1 MKFFRNLLNFLFFV
15 SGQSGFYFGQPENR
29 FVPAFQNTPQN
40 AGPFFDQNGFNTQY
54 RSTGPEFA
62 RQQIYNNQN
71 DQSYSDARFGR
82 QQASPFRTQTVR
94 NQDSNQYY
102 LNQAD
107 FVPNADS
114 LQRPDPYGNR
124 PTSFQFN
131 NHPASTTRP
140 EYSHFV
146 QSSHNHD
153 PSKQETFLGQI
164 TINNPFPDNP
174 RDLQNFA
181 NTKIRQ
187 PNHSGFYKS
196 SSLDNSDL
204 QPGFPNAPEP
214 VSQDIYDYTEK
225 TKPTTYNPIKSDYAS
240 KVKQTRAQLNSRP
253 SFYSAQK
260 QEEPEVQKKPVT
272 NDNYFNSNENNF
284 SNSRS
289 RFKPKPISTT
299 TPHPQTERRNRFSP
313 STKAPLKVQAF
324 NLRSNKVGFSPNKPH
339 YTPTTEY
346 KPLFDLEPLLEDEI
360 PDTKLYGDTLRSHSN
375 GSEDVQVIKSVEVSS
390 EPPPTTEYDEDIEST
405 IQPVEEEAT
414 TIVVNKLSTVRSNEN
429 KTREN
434 EIKHT
439 TETNTEPDET
449 LHDPDVNEK
458 KPLETTE
465 YYDEE
470 VEYVDENE
478 PEHNKEAAHSHHE
491 DSTFHNG
498 EEIEYEEVPDNDEI
512 STPVSEIFD
521 VLTMK
526 PKPTMVKDDNFK
538 EFVDSALIDNTE
550 PPTFVTEQFVE
561 PNEKRTTI
569 GASENL
575 TDPPPILLGEEVV
588 SVVTTKSVVNGTYK
602 VPEITSRP
610 QSTIQMD
617 SDVSEI
623 TTEEALSDTKD
634 SKPNQPPNATESWV
648 VVASVQTSRSVSG
661 ARFLPFPAVAQE
673 EKKQTL
679 AEMDEKEEATLV
691 KNKFD
696 TSTTTE
702 EYTETATTK
711 PSLSTE
717 SIIDKLDDIQS
728 RLSSGF
734 LSGGFKAENQDFAV
748 LTEMPHENVTKEE
761 PTTPTTPIQIFT
773 VKSTTS
779 TSTTER
785 TAPEPLP
792 VTIKKFSPYS
802 RPSPTTPKPKPK
814 ISSFDSIKKD
824 DLTGLLPPGFKARPS
839 FKDRKITT
847 TTEKQETV
855 TENKTAFTSAILKS
869 KINIP
874 GDISAFLPKG
884 YKPPKDEKPFSID
897 DLLKNTKN
905 DDISH
910 FLPPGYKKSENTD
923 ITTTT
928 TEKAAKNKQGLLANA
943 EKLDISAFSPKG
955 YKLLTT
961 TTEKPSS
968 KSDILAQ
975 AKPLDIS
982 AFLPPGFKL
991 NETTTDKT
999 KPILNNVKF
1008 ADVSSLLPPGF
1019 KLDQK
1024 NKTEEKSNQ
1033 TVETTT
1039 KAAANNFKIVFPSRP
1054 GAGKPGKRLTT
1065 PKPSNEGGSGGA
1077 GVSLPSIHKGWPSR
1091 FFFFLST
1098 LYLSFPR

>member
-1 MKFFRNLLNFLFFV
+1 MKFFELFFFV
-15 SGQSGFYFGQPENR
+15 SGQNGFYFGQPENR

-40 AGPFFDQNGFNTQY
+40 TGPFFDQNGFNTQY
-54 RSTGPEFA
+54 RSTGPEFS
-62 RQQIYNNQN
+62 RQQVYNNQN
-71 DQSYSDARFGR
+71 DQSYSDGRFGR

-181 NTKIRQ
+181 NTRIRQ

-225 TKPTTYNPIKSDYAS
+225 TKPTTYNPTKSDYAS
-240 KVKQTRAQLNSRP
+240 KIKQNRAQLNSRP

-260 QEEPEVQKKPVT
+260 QEEPEIQKKPFT
-272 NDNYFNSNENNF
+272 SDNYFSSNENNF

-289 RFKPKPISTT
+289 RFKPKPLSTT

-313 STKAPLKVQAF
+313 STKAPSKVQAF
-324 NLRSNKVGFSPNKPH
+324 NLRPNKVGFSPNKPH
-339 YTPTTEY
+339 YIPTTEY

-390 EPPPTTEYDEDIEST
+390 EPPPTTEYDEDIETT
-405 IQPVEEEAT
+405 IKPVEEEEEEDAT
-414 TIVVNKLSTVRSNEN
+414 TIADDELITVKSNEN
-429 KTREN
+429 KTRGN
-434 EIKHT
+434 EVKHT
-439 TETNTEPDET
+439 TETNVEPDET
-449 LHDPDVNEK
+449 LHDPNVNDK

-470 VEYVDENE
+470 VEYVDETE
-478 PEHNKEAAHSHHE
+478 PETNKETAHSHHE

-512 STPVSEIFD
+512 STPVSETFD

-550 PPTFVTEQFVE
+550 PPTYVTEQYVE
-561 PNEKRTTI
+561 PNAKQTTI
-569 GASENL
+569 GSNENL

-602 VPEITSRP
+602 VPEMTSRP
-610 QSTIQMD
+610 QSTIQMATEA
-617 SDVSEI
+617 SDI
-623 TTEEALSDTKD
+623 NTEEGSSGQG
-634 SKPNQPPNATESWV
+634 SKLNQTPNSTESWV

-661 ARFLPFPAVAQE
+661 ARFLPFPAIPQDE
-673 EKKQTL
+673 NKQTI
-679 AEMDEKEEATLV
+679 AETDESEEATLV
-691 KNKFD
+691 KNKLD

-702 EYTETATTK
+702 EYTETVTNK

-717 SIIDKLDDIQS
+717 SIIDKLDDLQS

-734 LSGGFKAENQDFAV
+734 LSGGFKGENQDFAV

-761 PTTPTTPIQIFT
+761 PTTTPTPTPPIQIFT

-802 RPSPTTPKPKPK
+802 RPSSTTPKPKPK
-814 ISSFDSIKKD
+814 ISAFDNVKMD

-839 FKDRKITT
+839 YKDRKITT
-847 TTEKQETV
+847 TTEKQEAV

-869 KINIP
+869 KIIIP
-874 GDISAFLPKG
+874 DDISAFLPKG
-884 YKPPKDEKPFSID
+884 YKPPKDEKPLSID
-897 DLLKNTKN
+897 DLLKKTKP
-905 DDISH
+905 DEISH
-910 FLPPGYKKSENTD
+910 LLPPGFKNADPS
-923 ITTTT
+923 
-928 TEKAAKNKQGLLANA
+928 TEKPVKNKPGLLANA
-943 EKLDISAFSPKG
+943 EPVDISAFLPKG

-961 TTEKPSS
+961 TSEKPSS

-975 AKPLDIS
+975 AKPIDIS
-982 AFLPPGFKL
+982 AFLPPGFKF
-991 NETTTDKT
+991 NETTTA
-999 KPILNNVKF
+999 KPKPALNNIKF

-1019 KLDQK
+1019 KLDKK

-1033 TVETTT
+1033 SVEATT
-1039 KAAANNFKIVFPSRP
+1039 KAAANNNFKIVFPSRP

-1065 PKPSNEGGSGGA
+1065 PRSSVEGSSVGS
-1077 GVSLPSIHKGWPSR
+1077 VSLPSIHKGWPSR
-1091 FFFFLST
+1091 
-1098 LYLSFPR
+1098 